1 MRVNGMSKTGLAV
14 IHSNRMEMLRD
25 VLVTWLTQNPL
36 PPLEQET
43 VLVQSN
49 GMAQWLK
56 LALAAPA
63 TAATPGCGIAAGL
76 QTRLPQSFLWQAY
89 RSVLGSD
96 FIPETSPFEKQ
107 RLQWRLFR
115 LLPQLLTADPDTF
128 APLQRFLEADPDQRK
143 QHQLAYHL
151 ADLYDQYQVYRPDW
165 LTDWL
170 QGVSD
175 DLAADQRWQAALWGA
190 IHKDIAQAGPA
201 LSRPEIQ
208 QQFIT
213 ELNQAQQ
220 GEFPALPRRLI
231 VFGITSLPRPTLE
244 ALHALSRHCQILQ
257 FVQNPSGLY
266 WVDLIEDR
274 ALLKVSTPR
283 HPQRTGTAG
292 HPLLAA
298 WGKQG
303 CDFMHLLEQFDSP
316 DEYRAQFDSIDPFD
330 PPVSEHTNLHE
341 APLLTQIQQDIF
353 DLTPLPEPDKKRPLN
368 ADRSIRFHRAHSRQR
383 EVEILHDRLLDAF
396 EHAQSEDKPLRPRD
410 IIVMVPDIDRYAPAI
425 EAVFGTLEPTD
436 PRHIPYSIG
445 DRRTRAEAP
454 IAAAF
459 EKLTDLPN
467 ARLTL
472 GEVLDLLEVPA
483 FRHKFGF
490 HDNDLPLLK
499 RWCEDA
505 GIRWGLDG
513 AQREVV
519 NENIAFDQ
527 NSWRFG
533 LQRMLLGYAVGDGDA
548 WQDIEP
554 YPEISS
560 LDAALL
566 GPLKQLLDTLD
577 LQLGAF
583 RQPGRPLEWV
593 QRIEALLSDCFDMQN
608 PEALA
613 LESRVVPAM
622 QKWLTACDDAGFN
635 DAIPLTIARDS
646 WLKALEEEGPAQR
659 FLAGRVN
666 ICTLMPMRSIPFRI
680 VCLLGMNDR
689 DYPRTRAPVDFD
701 LMAISGKQ
709 RAGDRSRRDDDRY
722 LFLEALLSARDHLHI
737 SWVGRSARD
746 NTVQP
751 PSVLV
756 SQLQDHIDRG
766 WQINH
771 PLLIDHPL
779 HPFSGHYTGQDE
791 RFTYA
796 AEWQANE
803 RCGSESGAL
812 PPADISAEQSVTVRD
827 LYRFLGNTAGHFFS
841 QRLKL
846 SFDEIGDSL
855 PETEPFD
862 VDGLP
867 AYAIQD
873 ALLEPL
879 RGQHLPDN
887 PTQAI
892 QAAGER
898 LLRSGRL
905 PAANLG
911 KLSLK
916 DRRSQAMAAAQRW
929 QAIRHEYG
937 NPALPQEISV
947 TRVIHSATFVIE
959 DWSTGLYYNNDGQ
972 LARLS
977 LKTGDVNKGKTPHYS
992 GLLSDWVQHLIMN
1005 ASGLNCSS
1013 WIVGHNGKHHLLPLT
1028 VDEANNHLNMILKA
1042 WLDGLEQPL
1051 PLPPRTVFTYL
1062 SQPAP
1067 RTPIA
1072 ANLAKTYESGY
1083 NGTGEVDYAKSGAW
1097 RRSFPT
1103 AAALLEPTDGE
1114 QTLFSLWA
1122 ERLYQPLIDQLN
1134 TEGATHG

>member
-1 MRVNGMSKTGLAV
+1 MSETGLAV

-56 LALAAPA
+56 LALAKPA

-89 RSVLGSD
+89 RAVLGSD
-96 FIPETSPFEKQ
+96 LIPETSPFEKQ

-115 LLPQLLTADPDTF
+115 LLPQLLSENPDTF

-143 QHQLAYHL
+143 QHQLAYKL

-170 QGVSD
+170 QGTID
-175 DLAADQRWQAALWGA
+175 NLEADQRWQAALWVA
-190 IHKDIAQAGPA
+190 IHQDIARSDHT

-208 QQFIT
+208 QKFIT
-213 ELNQAQQ
+213 QLTQAEP

-244 ALHALSRHCQILQ
+244 ALHALSRHCQVLQ

-274 ALLKVSTPR
+274 ALLKVATPR

-316 DEYRAQFDSIDPFD
+316 DEYRGQFETIDPFD
-330 PPVSEHTNLHE
+330 PPVRGDIDIHD

-353 DLTPLPEPDKKRPLN
+353 DLTPLPEPDKKRALT
-368 ADRSIRFHRAHSRQR
+368 ADRSIRFHSAHSRQR

-396 EHAQSEDKPLRPRD
+396 EHAQREGEPLRPRD

-425 EAVFGTLEPTD
+425 EAVFGTLEPSD
-436 PRHIPYSIG
+436 PRYIPYSIG

-483 FRHKFGF
+483 FRHKFELQ
-490 HDNDLPLLK
+490 DNDLPLFK
-499 RWCEDA
+499 RWCEDV

-513 AQREVV
+513 AQRQTA
-519 NENIAFDQ
+519 NENAAFDQ
-527 NSWRFG
+527 NGWRFG
-533 LQRMLLGYAVGDGDA
+533 LQRMLLGYAVGDADA
-548 WQDIEP
+548 WEGIEP
-554 YPEISS
+554 YPEIGS
-560 LDAALL
+560 LEAALL
-566 GPLKQLLDTLD
+566 GPLKRLLDTLEV
-577 LQLGAF
+577 QLTAF

-613 LESRVVPAM
+613 LEARVVAAM
-622 QKWLTACDDAGFN
+622 QKWLMACDDAEFN
-635 DAIPLTIARDS
+635 DAIPLAIARDS

-689 DYPRTRAPVDFD
+689 DYPRTQAPVDFD
-701 LMAISGKQ
+701 LMAMSGKQ
-709 RAGDRSRRDDDRY
+709 RPGDRSRRDDDRY

-766 WQINH
+766 WQSNH
-771 PLLIDHPL
+771 PLLVDHPL
-779 HPFSGHYTGQDE
+779 HPFSSRYTGQNE
-791 RFTYA
+791 QFTYA
-796 AEWQANE
+796 HEWQTSDDS
-803 RCGSESGAL
+803 RSHSEAL
-812 PPADISAEQSVTVRD
+812 PPADTLTNQSVSASD
-827 LYRFLGNTAGHFFS
+827 LHRFLGNTAAHFFS

-846 SFDEIGDSL
+846 FFDEAGDSL
-855 PETEPFD
+855 PENEPFD
-862 VDGLP
+862 VDGLSS
-867 AYAIQD
+867 YAIQD

-879 RGQHLPDN
+879 QGQQLPDN
-887 PTQAI
+887 PAQAVD
-892 QAAGER
+892 AAGER
-898 LLRSGRL
+898 VLRSGQL
-905 PAANLG
+905 PVANLG

-916 DRRSQAMAAAQRW
+916 HLRNQAVCAAQRW
-929 QAIRHEYG
+929 QAIRQEYG
-937 NPALPQEISV
+937 TPEPPQEISLLRFINS
-947 TRVIHSATFVIE
+947 TAFVIE
-959 DWSTGLYYNNDGQ
+959 DWSNGLYRNNDGQ
-972 LARLS
+972 LARLV
-977 LKTGDVNKGKTPHYS
+977 LKAGDVSKSKSPHYS
-992 GLLSDWVQHLIMN
+992 RLLSDWVQHLVLN
-1005 ASGLNCSS
+1005 ASGLSISS
-1013 WIVGHNGKHHLLPLT
+1013 WIIGHNGKHHLLPLT
-1028 VDEANNHLNMILKA
+1028 TSEATNHLDVILKA
-1042 WLDGLEQPL
+1042 WLGGLEQPL
-1051 PLPPRTVFTYL
+1051 PLPPRTVFAHL

-1067 RTPIA
+1067 RTLTA
-1072 ANLAKTYESGY
+1072 AELAKTYESGFNY
-1083 NGTGEVDYAKSGAW
+1083 TGEVDYANSGAW

-1103 AAALLEPTDGE
+1103 AAALLEPADGE
-1114 QTLFSLWA
+1114 QTLLSLWA
-1122 ERLYQPLIDQLN
+1122 ERLYQPLIDHLN
-1134 TEGATHG
+1134 TEGAEHG

>member
-1 MRVNGMSKTGLAV
+1 MSKTGLAV

-89 RSVLGSD
+89 RAVLGSD
-96 FIPETSPFEKQ
+96 LIPETSPFEKQ
-107 RLQWRLFR
+107 RLQWRIFR
-115 LLPQLLTADPDTF
+115 LLPQLLGESPGTF

-190 IHKDIAQAGPA
+190 IHEDIAQAGPA
-201 LSRPEIQ
+201 LSRSEIQ

-213 ELNQAQQ
+213 ELNQAQP

-231 VFGITSLPRPTLE
+231 VFGITSLPLPTLE

-330 PPVSEHTNLHE
+330 PPVSEHTDLYE

-396 EHAQSEDKPLRPRD
+396 EHAHSKGKPLRPRD

-436 PRHIPYSIG
+436 PRYIPYSIG

-483 FRHKFGF
+483 FRQKFGLQ
-490 HDNDLPLLK
+490 DNDLPLFK

-513 AQREVV
+513 AQRQTA
-519 NENIAFDQ
+519 NENAAFEQ
-527 NSWRFG
+527 NGWRFG
-533 LQRMLLGYAVGDGDA
+533 LQRMLLGYAVGDGGA
-548 WQDIEP
+548 WEGIEP

-566 GPLKQLLDTLD
+566 GPLKQLLDTLEV
-577 LQLGAF
+577 QLAAF

-593 QRIEALLSDCFDMQN
+593 QRTEALLSDCFDMQN
-608 PEALA
+608 SEALA
-613 LESRVVPAM
+613 LESRVVAAM
-622 QKWLTACDDAGFN
+622 QKWLMACDDAEFN

-666 ICTLMPMRSIPFRI
+666 ICTLMPMRSIPFRL

-709 RAGDRSRRDDDRY
+709 RPGDRSRRDDDRY

-791 RFTYA
+791 QFTYA
-796 AEWQANE
+796 HEWQNGDDS
-803 RCGSESGAL
+803 GSHSEAL
-812 PPADISAEQSVTVRD
+812 PPADTSTNQSVGASD
-827 LYRFLGNTAGHFFS
+827 LHRFLGNTAAHFFS

-846 SFDEIGDSL
+846 LFDEAGDSL
-855 PETEPFD
+855 PENEPFD
-862 VDGLP
+862 VDGLSS
-867 AYAIQD
+867 YAIQG

-879 RGQHLPDN
+879 QGQKLPDN
-887 PTQAI
+887 LAQAVD
-892 QAAGER
+892 AAGER
-898 LLRSGRL
+898 VLRSGQL
-905 PAANLG
+905 PVANLG
-911 KLSLK
+911 KLALK
-916 DRRSQAMAAAQRW
+916 HLRSQAVCAAQRW
-929 QAIRHEYG
+929 QAIRQEYG
-937 NPALPQEISV
+937 TPEPPQEICLLRFINS
-947 TRVIHSATFVIE
+947 TAFVIE
-959 DWSTGLYYNNDGQ
+959 DWSNGLYRNNNGQ
-972 LARLS
+972 LARLV
-977 LKTGDVNKGKTPHYS
+977 LKAGDVSKAKSPHYS
-992 GLLSDWVQHLIMN
+992 RLLSDWVQHLILN
-1005 ASGLNCSS
+1005 AGGLSVTS
-1013 WIVGHNGKHHLLPLT
+1013 WIIGHNGKLHLLPLT
-1028 VDEANNHLNMILKA
+1028 TSEATHHLDVILTA
-1042 WLDGLEQPL
+1042 WLGGLEQPL
-1051 PLPPRTVFTYL
+1051 PLPPRTVFAHL

-1067 RTPIA
+1067 HTLTA
-1072 ANLAKTYESGY
+1072 AELAKTYESGFNY
-1083 NGTGEVDYAKSGAW
+1083 TGEVDYANSGAW

-1103 AAALLEPTDGE
+1103 AAALLQPADGE
-1114 QTLFSLWA
+1114 QTLLSLWA
-1122 ERLYQPLIDQLN
+1122 ERLYQPLIDHLN